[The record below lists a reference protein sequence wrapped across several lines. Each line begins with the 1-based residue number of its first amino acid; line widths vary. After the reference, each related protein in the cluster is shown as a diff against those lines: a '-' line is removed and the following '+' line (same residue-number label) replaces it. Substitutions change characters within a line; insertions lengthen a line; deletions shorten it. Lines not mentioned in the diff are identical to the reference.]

1 MHGWH
6 RMLAKPNVFF
16 VILILVLGIGGAAIA
31 AESTNN
37 PKSRFAAA
45 ARARDVT
52 EDHVVLTVGN
62 DPVML
67 HDFREAVAIATGN
80 IQFMDSEIEKHGDA
94 AAPVKARL
102 ELIQQ
107 TGVEAVAMASLI
119 EDLGLYQA
127 AQSSGIIVATEE
139 VANDVA
145 TTRAAVESGSAPQL
159 KAYIDVIGEERYWSS
174 VYPPLV
180 ERNRAIQQLWSNTVA
195 GMEPAEAR
203 RTWNAFKQ
211 GTVRAAA
218 ISIEDPASVAPA
230 TLESAMDYLTGLY
243 TLPE

>member
-1 MHGWH
+1 
-6 RMLAKPNVFF
+6 MLAKPNVFF

-37 PKSRFAAA
+37 QESRFAAA

-52 EDHVVLTVGN
+52 EDHVVFTVGN

-80 IQFMDSEIEKHGDA
+80 IQFMESEIEKHADG

-107 TGVEAVAMASLI
+107 AGIEAVAMASLI
-119 EDLGLYQA
+119 EDHALYHA
-127 AQSSGIIVATEE
+127 AQISGITIAAED
-139 VANDVA
+139 VANEIA

-159 KAYIDVIGEERYWSS
+159 QAYIDVIGEEQYWSS

-180 ERNRAIQQLWSNTVA
+180 ERNLAIQQLWSNTVA
-195 GMEPAEAR
+195 GMERAEAS

-211 GTVRAAA
+211 GAARAAA
-218 ISIEDPASVAPA
+218 ISIDDPAAIAPA